1 MISGSG
7 AIFKEELGLSY
18 NFGIIIMVILS
29 FIVFLFSLEGLS
41 FVNTILVPILIIGI
55 IFTAIYIGVGG
66 EGYNFSNT
74 QGISL
79 SKKKETS

>member
-66 EGYNFSNT
+66 
-74 QGISL
+74 GI
-79 SKKKETS
+79 

>member
-66 EGYNFSNT
+66 RDIIFL
-74 QGISL
+74 IP
-79 SKKKETS
+79 KELA